1 MGDVVQDRLVMARF
15 PRGLRPE
22 AEKQLSGGAIRRAI
36 GRRAMIPS
44 ARGLA
49 TLWHRGVRVGCG
61 LLLPVESPPHA
72 GLARP
77 AHQRAAAHHAGS
89 PARTAAPGG
98 ARVISS
104 SSCRSASGPSSCI
117 IDHRP
122 QPVIQRRQIRQQPL
136 GDRPAVQG
144 PALPSPPAP
153 AATPGAVCRNAA
165 STDSQNRCGSRSSR
179 PAGTRATRSD
189 SPAASAWPIQD
200 RSSTVFPLPGP
211 GHVITD
217 MGSLDMT
224 KHNRDL
230 VKRGAA
236 PSTSGSGQVTGPAG
250 GDPRAQRRRG
260 SGLCWRT
267 WSAHRRPGAGREAQ
281 RLAGGGLHSSGLR

>member
-1 MGDVVQDRLVMARF
+1 MACF
-15 PRGLRPE
+15 CQSNPRT
-22 AEKQLSGGAIRRAI
+22 RRSCSVCT
-36 GRRAMIPS
+36 S
-44 ARGLA
+44 ARRR
-49 TLWHRGVRVGCG
+49 TSCRVA
-61 LLLPVESPPHA
+61 STN
-72 GLARP
+72 R
-77 AHQRAAAHHAGS
+77 S
-89 PARTAAPGG
+89 SGG

-144 PALPSPPAP
+144 PAPPSPPAP
-153 AATPGAVCRNAA
+153 AASPGAVCRNAA
-165 STDSQNRCGSRSSR
+165 STDSHNRCGSRSSR

-189 SPAASAWPIQD
+189 SPAAPAWPIQD

-217 MGSLDMT
+217 VGSLDMT
-224 KHNRDL
+224 KRSRDL
-230 VKRGAA
+230 VERGAV
-236 PSTSGSGQVTGPAG
+236 PSSSGSGQVTGPAG

-260 SGLCWRT
+260 SGLCRRT
-267 WSAHRRPGAGREAQ
+267 WPAASAAGRWPRSATPG
-281 RLAGGGLHSSGLR
+281 RRRSSFQWPTLITSAAVAS